1 VQSLLLKSLACFLVL
16 TVLNSGCARNI
27 VLHPVTDE
35 DIRMDGDWV
44 CMSQD
49 YVKEVMKVRLGQ

>member
-1 VQSLLLKSLACFLVL
+1 MLRHLVILLSCLIGL
-16 TVLNSGCARNI
+16 TAINGCAKNI
-27 VLHPVTDE
+27 VLHPVDGS

-49 YVKEVMKVRLGQ
+49 YVQEVMKAKVGK